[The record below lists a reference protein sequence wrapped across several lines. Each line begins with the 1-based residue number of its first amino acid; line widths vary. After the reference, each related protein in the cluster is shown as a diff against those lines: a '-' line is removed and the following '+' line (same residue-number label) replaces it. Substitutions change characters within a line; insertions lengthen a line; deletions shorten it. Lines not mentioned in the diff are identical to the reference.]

1 MPTQARP
8 ATIADLRA
16 AGWRS
21 RSVKEELRT
30 NLLARLAAG
39 DDVLP
44 GIIGFA
50 DSVVPSIENAILA
63 GHDLV
68 FLGER
73 GQAKTRMARLLVGL
87 LDEWLPVVR
96 GGDLNDDPYR
106 PISPAGRAVV
116 ERDGDGAAIDWL
128 PRDRR
133 YAEKLATPDITIA
146 DLIGEVDPIKVA
158 EGRYLSDELTLHYG
172 LIPRAN
178 RGIVA
183 INELPDLA
191 ERIQVGLLNVLEER
205 DVQIRGFTVRLPLD
219 LFVVASANPEDYT
232 SRGRIITPL
241 KDRLGSQIRTHYPR
255 SLDDELTIVAQ
266 EKQRFIAIEGDAS
279 DDGSVPTVVVPPF
292 MEEVVAEITHL
303 ARRSP
308 EISQRSGVS
317 VRVSVANME
326 VLEAV
331 ALKRAVRLGE
341 SVGAPRVSDLGAV
354 VASTVGKVELESIG
368 DESPEERIVERLITK
383 ALYATFNRRVTLD
396 DLDPIVEA
404 FEDGFVVE
412 TGERTPSRE
421 YVAWLREVPGMDDAV
436 GRLGTFDVT
445 DGAEEPA
452 VVASAVEFL
461 LEGLHLAR
469 RLNKERVVGG
479 TIYHR

>member
-1 MPTQARP
+1 MPTLARP
-8 ATIADLRA
+8 ATIAELRA

-21 RSVKEELRT
+21 RTVKEELRT
-30 NLLARLAAG
+30 NLLARLG
-39 DDVLP
+39 SGGDVLP
-44 GIIGFA
+44 GIVGYE
-50 DSVVPSIENAILA
+50 DTVVPAIENAILA

-96 GGDLNDDPYR
+96 GGDLNDDPYA
-106 PISPAGRAVV
+106 PVSPAARALV
-116 ERDGDGAAIDWL
+116 ERDGDDAAIDWL

-205 DVQIRGFTVRLPLD
+205 DVQIRGFIVRLPLD
-219 LFVVASANPEDYT
+219 LYVVASANPEDYT

-255 SLDDELTIVAQ
+255 SLDDELSIVAQ
-266 EKQRFIAIEGDAS
+266 EKHRFPLADADS
-279 DDGSVPTVVVPPF
+279 DRAAPTVVVPPF

-326 VLEAV
+326 VLEAA

-341 SVGAPRVSDLGAV
+341 TVGAPRVSDLGAV
-354 VASTVGKVELESIG
+354 VASTVGKVELESVG
-368 DESPEERIVERLITK
+368 DEAPEERVVERIITK

-404 FEDGFVVE
+404 FEDGFIVE

-421 YVAWLREVPGMDDAV
+421 YVAWLREVPGMDVAV
-436 GRLGTFDVT
+436 AGLGTFDVT

-469 RLNKERVVGG
+469 RLNKERVAGG
-479 TIYHR
+479 TVYHR

>member
-1 MPTQARP
+1 MPTPARP
-8 ATIADLRA
+8 ATIAELRD

-21 RSVKEELRT
+21 RTVKEELRS
-30 NLLARLAAG
+30 NLLGRLG
-39 DDVLP
+39 SGGDVLP
-44 GIIGFA
+44 GIVGY
-50 DSVVPSIENAILA
+50 SETVVPAIENAILA

-96 GGDLNDDPYR
+96 GGDLNDDPYA
-106 PISPAGRAVV
+106 PVSPAARGIL
-116 ERDGDGAAIDWL
+116 ERDGDDAPIDWL

-205 DVQIRGFTVRLPLD
+205 DVQIRGFIVRLPLD
-219 LFVVASANPEDYT
+219 LYVVASANPEDYT

-255 SLDDELTIVAQ
+255 SLDDELSIVAQ
-266 EKQRFIAIEGDAS
+266 EKHRFAVGDS
-279 DDGSVPTVVVPPF
+279 DAERAAPTVVVPPF

-326 VLEAV
+326 VLEAA

-341 SVGAPRVSDLGAV
+341 AVGAPRVSDLGAV
-354 VASTVGKVELESIG
+354 VASTVGKVELESVG
-368 DESPEERIVERLITK
+368 DEAPEERVVERLITK

-404 FEDGFVVE
+404 FEDGFIVE

-436 GRLGTFDVT
+436 AGLGTFDVT

>member
-1 MPTQARP
+1 MPTTERAT
-8 ATIADLRA
+8 TIAELRSSGWHSRTVKDELRA
-16 AGWRS
+16 
-21 RSVKEELRT
+21 
-30 NLLARLAAG
+30 NLIARLADG
-39 DDVLP
+39 RDILP
-44 GIIGFA
+44 GIVGFDDTVIPA
-50 DSVVPSIENAILA
+50 IENAILA

-73 GQAKTRMARLLVGL
+73 GQAKTRMARLLIGL
-87 LDEWLPVVR
+87 LDEWLPVLR
-96 GGDLNDDPYR
+96 GGELNDDPFE
-106 PISPAGRAVV
+106 PVSPAGRAIV
-116 ERDGDGAAIDWL
+116 DQQGDDAAIDWL

-146 DLIGEVDPIKVA
+146 DLIGEVDPIKIA

-219 LFVVASANPEDYT
+219 LYVVASANPEDYT

-241 KDRLGSQIRTHYPR
+241 KDRLGSQIRTHYPH
-255 SLDDELTIVAQ
+255 SLDQELSIVAQ
-266 EKQRFIAIEGDAS
+266 EKHRFGVEGEADAAT
-279 DDGSVPTVVVPPF
+279 PTVVVPPF
-292 MEEVVAEITHL
+292 MEELVVEITHL

-326 VLEAV
+326 VLEAA

-341 SVGAPRVSDLGAV
+341 AVGAPRVSDLGAV
-354 VASTVGKVELESIG
+354 VASTVGKVELELVG
-368 DESPEERIVERLITK
+368 DEAPEERVVERLITK
-383 ALYATFNRRVTLD
+383 ALYSTFNRRVTLD

-404 FEDGFVVE
+404 FEDGFIVE
-412 TGERTPSRE
+412 AGERTPSRE
-421 YVAWLREVPGMDDAV
+421 YVTWLREVPGMDDAV
-436 GRLGTFDVT
+436 AGLGTFDVT

-469 RLNKERVVGG
+469 RLNKERVMGG